1 LYNHHHRILAFLMN
15 IQKAN
20 PMGLADDPASAQRS
34 TKQPHILVVE
44 DDPFVREVLD
54 IYLRGEGYRV
64 TLARDGGEMRTI
76 LAYDTVHLVIMDL
89 RLPGED
95 GFALTR
101 HLREQ
106 HAVGIIILTTRNE
119 TVDRVVGL
127 ECGADDYVTKPFEE
141 RELLARI
148 RSVLRRTGALSDGAA
163 PPLRTQNG
171 PAQQKLGFQGCTLDE
186 SAGLFRARDGAESL
200 LTGNECRLLAHLVRS
215 AGDVQSRE
223 ALMAAVLQKG
233 WDPLDR
239 SIDVLI
245 TRLRHKIEIDPKRPA
260 IIKTIRGTGYLLT
273 PETAEAENAA

>member
-1 LYNHHHRILAFLMN
+1 MSMPDMTAQF
-15 IQKAN
+15 QA
-20 PMGLADDPASAQRS
+20 PA
-34 TKQPHILVVE
+34 KQPHILVVE
-44 DDPFVREVLD
+44 DDPFVREVLE

-64 TLARDGGEMRTI
+64 TLARDGSEMRSV
-76 LAYDTVHLVIMDL
+76 LVNDTVHLVIMDL
-89 RLPGED
+89 RLPRED

-148 RSVLRRTGALSDGAA
+148 RSVLRRTGALADNLTVPRHHAHPAA
-163 PPLRTQNG
+163 G
-171 PAQQKLGFQGCTLDE
+171 QKVLAFHGCTLDE
-186 SAGLFRARDGAESL
+186 SAGLFRARDGAETL
-200 LTGNECRLLAHLVRS
+200 LTGNECRLLAHLVRC
-215 AGDVQSRE
+215 AAHVQSRE
-223 ALMAAVLQKG
+223 SLMAAVLQKS

-245 TRLRHKIEIDPKRPA
+245 TRLRHKIEGDPKRPA
-260 IIKTIRGTGYLLT
+260 IIKTIRGTGYLVT
-273 PETAEAENAA
+273 PDAGLAENAA

>member
-1 LYNHHHRILAFLMN
+1 MAMSDTSPLAQMTAKTP
-15 IQKAN
+15 I
-20 PMGLADDPASAQRS
+20 R
-34 TKQPHILVVE
+34 QPHILVVE
-44 DDPFVREVLD
+44 DDPFVREVLE

-64 TLARDGGEMRTI
+64 TLAREGSEMRAVLTG
-76 LAYDTVHLVIMDL
+76 DSVDLVIMDL

-106 HAVGIIILTTRNE
+106 YSVGIIILTTRNE

-148 RSVLRRTGALSDGAA
+148 RSVLRRTGALADSVPVARPGPQSVGQQA
-163 PPLRTQNG
+163 P
-171 PAQQKLGFQGCTLDE
+171 QKLTFHGCTLE
-186 SAGLFRARDGAESL
+186 EGAGLFRARDGAETL
-200 LTGNECRLLAHLVRS
+200 LTGNECRLLAYLVRCT
-215 AGDVQSRE
+215 GQVQSRE
-223 ALMAAVLQKG
+223 SLMAAVLQKQ

-245 TRLRHKIEIDPKRPA
+245 TRLRHKIEADSKRPA
-260 IIKTIRGTGYLLT
+260 IIKTVRGTGYLL
-273 PETAEAENAA
+273 ASDAAIAENAA

>member
-1 LYNHHHRILAFLMN
+1 MS
-15 IQKAN
+15 
-20 PMGLADDPASAQRS
+20 DTPAISALPA
-34 TKQPHILVVE
+34 KQPHILVVE

-64 TLARDGGEMRTI
+64 TLARDGNEMRAV
-76 LAYDTVHLVIMDL
+76 LASEPVDLAIMDL

-101 HLREQ
+101 FLRAQ
-106 HAVGIIILTTRNE
+106 YSVGIIILTTRNE

-148 RSVLRRTGALSDGAA
+148 RSVLRRTGALPDVGQ
-163 PPLRTQNG
+163 PRQNG
-171 PAQQKLGFQGCTLDE
+171 SAAGPQKLVFHGCTLDE
-186 SAGLFRARDGAESL
+186 SAGLFRARDGHETL
-200 LTGNECRLLAHLVRS
+200 LTGNECRLLAYLVRC
-215 AGDVQSRE
+215 AGKVQSRE
-223 ALMAAVLQKG
+223 GLMASVLQKN

-245 TRLRHKIEIDPKRPA
+245 TRLRHKIEVDPKRPA
-260 IIKTIRGTGYLLT
+260 IIKTIRGTGYLVT
-273 PETAEAENAA
+273 PEAAAENAA

>member
-1 LYNHHHRILAFLMN
+1 MSEA
-15 IQKAN
+15 
-20 PMGLADDPASAQRS
+20 ASTTTAR
-34 TKQPHILVVE
+34 QPHILVVE
-44 DDPFVREVLD
+44 DDPFVREVLE

-64 TLARDGGEMRTI
+64 TLAREGNEMRSV
-76 LAYDTVHLVIMDL
+76 LADDTVDLVIMDL

-106 HAVGIIILTTRNE
+106 YSLGIIILTTRNE

-148 RSVLRRTGALSDGAA
+148 RSVLRRTGALTDAA
-163 PPLRTQNG
+163 PTRTGTASSSG
-171 PAQQKLGFQGCTLDE
+171 PQRLSFHGCTLDE
-186 SAGLFRARDGAESL
+186 GAGLFRTRDGIERL
-200 LTGNECRLLAHLVRS
+200 LTGNECRLLAHLVRC
-215 AGDVQSRE
+215 AGKVQSRDG
-223 ALMAAVLQKG
+223 LMAAVLQKD

-245 TRLRHKIEIDPKRPA
+245 TRLRHKIELDPKRPA
-260 IIKTIRGTGYLLT
+260 IIKTVRGTGYLLAT
-273 PETAEAENAA
+273 DALAAENAA

>member
-1 LYNHHHRILAFLMN
+1 MIITETPFTPPSGA
-15 IQKAN
+15 
-20 PMGLADDPASAQRS
+20 
-34 TKQPHILVVE
+34 KQPHILVVE

-64 TLARDGGEMRTI
+64 TLAHDGTEMRAV
-76 LAYDTVHLVIMDL
+76 LAAEPLDLAIMDL

-101 HLREQ
+101 FVRAQYTL
-106 HAVGIIILTTRNE
+106 GIIILTTRNE

-148 RSVLRRTGALSDGAA
+148 RSVLRRTGALGD
-163 PPLRTQNG
+163 NG
-171 PAQQKLGFQGCTLDE
+171 PRQNTPAGGAQKLTVHGCTLDE
-186 SAGLFRARDGAESL
+186 SAGLFRARDGHETL
-200 LTGNECRLLAHLVRS
+200 LTDNECRLLAYLVRC
-215 AGDVQSRE
+215 AGKVQSRE
-223 ALMAAVLQKG
+223 GLMASVLHKQ

-245 TRLRHKIEIDPKRPA
+245 TRLRHKIEVDPKRPA
-260 IIKTIRGTGYLLT
+260 IIKTIRGTGYMVT
-273 PETAEAENAA
+273 PDAAAENAA

>member
-1 LYNHHHRILAFLMN
+1 MSEPA
-15 IQKAN
+15 
-20 PMGLADDPASAQRS
+20 PASTVPAA
-34 TKQPHILVVE
+34 QPHILVVE
-44 DDPFVREVLD
+44 DAPFVREVLE

-64 TLARDGGEMRTI
+64 TLARDGKEMRAV
-76 LAYDTVHLVIMDL
+76 LSDEPVHLVIMDL

-148 RSVLRRTGALSDGAA
+148 RSVLRRTGAVADAGPTRNIGAA
-163 PPLRTQNG
+163 GPLAA
-171 PAQQKLGFQGCTLDE
+171 AQRLSFHGCTLDE
-186 SAGLFRARDGAESL
+186 NAGLFRARNGAETL
-200 LTGNECRLLAHLVRS
+200 LTGNECRLLAYLVRC
-215 AGDVQSRE
+215 AGQVQSRDG
-223 ALMAAVLQKG
+223 LMAAVFQKQ

-245 TRLRHKIEIDPKRPA
+245 TRLRHKIEADSKRPS
-260 IIKTIRGTGYLLT
+260 IIQTVRGTGYLLSSDS
-273 PETAEAENAA
+273 AVAENAA

>member
-1 LYNHHHRILAFLMN
+1 MSEQTSA
-15 IQKAN
+15 A
-20 PMGLADDPASAQRS
+20 AVPA
-34 TKQPHILVVE
+34 KQPHILVVE
-44 DDPFVREVLD
+44 DDPFVREVLE

-64 TLARDGGEMRTI
+64 TLAHDGNEMRAV
-76 LAYDTVHLVIMDL
+76 LSDELVHLVIMDL

-148 RSVLRRTGALSDGAA
+148 RSVLRRTGALTDSS
-163 PPLRTQNG
+163 PVRSPNTPSQSM
-171 PAQQKLGFQGCTLDE
+171 AQQRLTFHGCTLDE
-186 SAGLFRARDGAESL
+186 GAGLFRARNGAESM
-200 LTGNECRLLAHLVRS
+200 LTGNECRLLAYMVRC
-215 AGDVQSRE
+215 AGQAQSRDG
-223 ALMAAVLQKG
+223 LMAAVFQKQ

-245 TRLRHKIEIDPKRPA
+245 TRLRHKIEADPKRPS
-260 IIKTIRGTGYLLT
+260 IIKTIRGTGYLL
-273 PETAEAENAA
+273 AADAAMAENAA

>member
-1 LYNHHHRILAFLMN
+1 MS
-15 IQKAN
+15 
-20 PMGLADDPASAQRS
+20 DPASTTSAR
-34 TKQPHILVVE
+34 QPHILVVE
-44 DDPFVREVLD
+44 DDPFVREVLE

-64 TLARDGGEMRTI
+64 TLAREGGEMRGV
-76 LAYDTVHLVIMDL
+76 LAEDSVDLVIMDL

-106 HAVGIIILTTRNE
+106 YSLGIIILTTRNE

-148 RSVLRRTGALSDGAA
+148 RSVLRRTGALADA
-163 PPLRTQNG
+163 G
-171 PAQQKLGFQGCTLDE
+171 PSRSMTPQAIGPQKLSFHGCMLDE
-186 SAGLFRARDGAESL
+186 SAGLFRARDGSERL
-200 LTGNECRLLAHLVRS
+200 LTGNECRLLSHLVRC
-215 AGDVQSRE
+215 AGKVQSRDG
-223 ALMAAVLQKG
+223 LMAAVLQKE

-245 TRLRHKIEIDPKRPA
+245 TRLRHKIELDPKRPT
-260 IIKTIRGTGYLLT
+260 IIKTVRGTGYLL
-273 PETAEAENAA
+273 AADAVAAENAA